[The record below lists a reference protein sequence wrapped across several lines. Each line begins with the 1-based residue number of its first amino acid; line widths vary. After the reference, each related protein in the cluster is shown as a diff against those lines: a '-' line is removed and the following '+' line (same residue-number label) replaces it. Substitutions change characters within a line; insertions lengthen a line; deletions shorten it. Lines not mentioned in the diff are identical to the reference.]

1 MFHVKHWNYEKFF
14 MLLKLIISIY
24 KIFIIKKMYINHV
37 FLYSIIIFSINI
49 LNLMLS
55 INVSRE
61 TLALF

>member
-1 MFHVKHWNYEKFF
+1 MKNFF
-14 MLLKLIISIY
+14 MLLKLIDYIY
-24 KIFIIKKMYINHV
+24 IYIIFIIKKMYINHV

-61 TLALF
+61 TLVLWKNI